1 MPSMKHPRSGAL
13 YTVRKDGNVDV
24 ENNGVKGVFTS
35 NGRYVSGDIRQAD
48 PHLILW
54 LAGPQLPPEA
64 MVRVN
69 R

>member
-1 MPSMKHPRSGAL
+1 MPSMKHSRSGAL